1 MKITITGQPGSGKS
15 TVAKLLAERLGW
27 KHYNMGK
34 IRREYARKQKITI
47 DELNKI
53 AEKDPTSDFLVDNY
67 LESLANKKEDA
78 ILEGRTAFFFIP
90 KSIKIYLDVEKK
102 EAARRIFEEEMK
114 NKESRNEK
122 RGGTIEQTRKT
133 IQERIESDKYRYKK
147 LYNINPYAK
156 ENYDLLID
164 TSRMKKE
171 EVVKKIINILKE
183 KIK

>member
-1 MKITITGQPGSGKS
+1 
-15 TVAKLLAERLGW
+15 
-27 KHYNMGK
+27 
-34 IRREYARKQKITI
+34 
-47 DELNKI
+47 
-53 AEKDPTSDFLVDNY
+53 
-67 LESLANKKEDA
+67 
-78 ILEGRTAFFFIP
+78 
-90 KSIKIYLDVEKK
+90 
-102 EAARRIFEEEMK
+102 MK